1 MARPKGAKNKKKTN
15 HVFQDPQV
23 EEIVEE
29 WVEYTCPTR
38 GKVRQKVK
46 IKKLKKVNTEP
57 KVFMGA
63 RDIIEDLESKE
74 DSLSEVE
81 LDPEE

>member
-29 WVEYTCPTR
+29 WVEFTCPTR
-38 GKVRQKVK
+38 GKVRQLVK
-46 IKKLKKVNTEP
+46 IKKLKKVTNEP

-63 RDIIEDLESKE
+63 KSIIDDLESKE
-74 DSLSEVE
+74 ESLSDVE
-81 LDPEE
+81 LEPEE

>member
-1 MARPKGAKNKKKTN
+1 MARPKGAKNKKK

-29 WVEYTCPTR
+29 WVEFMCPKR
-38 GKVRQKVK
+38 GLVRQKVK
-46 IKKLKKVNTEP
+46 IKKLKKVTSEQ

-63 RDIIEDLESKE
+63 KDIIDDLEAQEKE
-74 DSLSEVE
+74 LSELE
-81 LDPEE
+81 PDPEE

>member
-1 MARPKGAKNKKKTN
+1 MARPKGVKNKKK

-29 WVEYTCPTR
+29 WVEFTCPTR

-46 IKKLKKVNTEP
+46 IKKLKKVKSEQ
-57 KVFMGA
+57 KVFVGA
-63 RDIIEDLESKE
+63 RDIIEDIEAKE
-74 DSLSEVE
+74 EDISSVE

>member
-1 MARPKGAKNKKKTN
+1 MARPKGVKNKKK
-15 HVFQDPQV
+15 HIFQDPQV

-29 WVEYTCPTR
+29 WVEFTCPTR

-46 IKKLKKVNTEP
+46 IKKLKKVKSEQ
-57 KVFMGA
+57 KVFVGA
-63 RDIIEDLESKE
+63 RDIIEDIEAKE
-74 DSLSEVE
+74 EDISSVE

>member
-23 EEIVEE
+23 EEVVEE
-29 WVEYTCPTR
+29 WVEYNCPKR
-38 GKVRQKVK
+38 GKVRQLVKVK
-46 IKKLKKVNTEP
+46 RLKKVKTEQ
-57 KVFMGA
+57 KVFVGA
-63 RDIIEDLESKE
+63 RDLIEDIEARE
-74 DSLSEVE
+74 DDISSTE